1 MGLYHTHLGA
11 RERLPGWRLTMNRVI
26 LEKVHEVLNIFAI
39 VDGHDLE
46 LARGVLYSLSE
57 HKTPNASKSVDSY
70 LD

>member
-1 MGLYHTHLGA
+1 
-11 RERLPGWRLTMNRVI
+11 MNRVI

-57 HKTPNASKSVDSY
+57 HKTPNASKSVDSHIDW
-70 LD
+70 LQ